1 VVTRIHAPRPG
12 IRVGALAL
20 AALVL
25 LSGCTFLGG
34 FFGGRPST
42 LPPAATL
49 YEDGERALLREKYDA
64 AREALAKIV
73 ERHPDSDLVPQARL
87 LIGESYYREQEYDR
101 AVREFEQFMTLFP
114 GHPIADLAQYRLAR
128 SHFDQMPTLERD
140 QAITAKALTEFRK
153 LIKQYPE
160 SRYAPDAIAKIEAC
174 RLRLAQKE
182 LWVAAYYVRQGKLEA
197 ALQRYD
203 VVLKDYG
210 RTTAFPQ
217 ALFEK
222 ADILVRLGRTD
233 EATSALRRLV
243 EEHPGSEWSRRAR
256 QRHAQL
262 L

>member
-1 VVTRIHAPRPG
+1 
-12 IRVGALAL
+12 VGAVAL
-20 AALVL
+20 AALLV
-25 LSGCTFLGG
+25 LSGCSTVRGW
-34 FFGGRPST
+34 FGGRPGT
-42 LPPAATL
+42 LPPAAKL
-49 YEDGERALLREKYDA
+49 YEEGESALLKGKYGQ
-64 AREALAKIV
+64 AREALVRLV

-87 LIGESYYREQEYDR
+87 LLGESYYREQEYAP

-114 GHPIADLAQYRLAR
+114 GHSAADLGQYRLAR
-128 SHFDQMPTLERD
+128 SYFDQMPTVERD
-140 QAITAKALTEFRK
+140 QGFTEKALGEFRK

-182 LWVAAYYVRQGKLEA
+182 LWIAAYYVRQGKLEA

-203 VVLKDYG
+203 AVLKDYA
-210 RTTAFPQ
+210 RTAVAPQ

-222 ADILVRLGRTD
+222 ADALVRLGRTD
-233 EATSALRRLV
+233 EATTALRRLV
-243 EEHPGSEWSRRAR
+243 EEHPGNEWSRRAR

>member
-1 VVTRIHAPRPG
+1 
-12 IRVGALAL
+12 VGAVAL
-20 AALVL
+20 AAFLV
-25 LSGCTFLGG
+25 LSGCSMVRGL
-34 FFGGRPST
+34 FGGRPGT
-42 LPPAATL
+42 LPPAAKL
-49 YEDGERALLREKYDA
+49 YEEGEGALLRGKY
-64 AREALAKIV
+64 ALARDSLVRLV
-73 ERHPDSDLVPQARL
+73 ERHPDSELVPQARL
-87 LIGESYYREQEYDR
+87 LLGESYYREQEYDR
-101 AVREFEQFMTLFP
+101 AIREFEQFMTLFP
-114 GHPIADLAQYRLAR
+114 GHAAADLGQYRLAR

-140 QAITAKALTEFRK
+140 QALTARALAEFRK

-203 VVLKDYG
+203 AVLKDYA
-210 RTTAFPQ
+210 RTAATPQ

-222 ADILVRLGRTD
+222 ADALVRLGRTD
-233 EATSALRRLV
+233 EATTALRRLV
-243 EEHPGSEWSRRAR
+243 EEHPGNEWSRRAR